1 MQRPTFVSVPV
12 VRAVALSLPP
22 MYAWPT
28 PVKRVLFALCI
39 VFCISAYLAMAAG
52 IVGLATLALKF
63 L

>member
-12 VRAVALSLPP
+12 VRVIALSLPP

-28 PVKRVLFALCI
+28 PLKRATFGLCV
-39 VFCISAYLAMAAG
+39 VFCISAYMAMAAG
-52 IVGLATLALKF
+52 IISLATLALKF